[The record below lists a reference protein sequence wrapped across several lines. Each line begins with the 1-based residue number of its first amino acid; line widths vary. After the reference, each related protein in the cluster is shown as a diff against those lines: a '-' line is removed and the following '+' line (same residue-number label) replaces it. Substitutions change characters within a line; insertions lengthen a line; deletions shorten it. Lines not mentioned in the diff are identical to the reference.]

1 MGNLTDEESKL
12 YNKILESDS
21 VVLNRTLFGEY
32 YRKEDIDELL
42 KTYLSKIE
50 NNWDNSEYSIGY
62 HRALLD
68 IIEELFN
75 KSVIL

>member
-1 MGNLTDEESKL
+1 MENLTEEESKL
-12 YNKILESDS
+12 YNKMLESDS
-21 VVLNRTLFGEY
+21 VALNHTLFGEY

-50 NNWDNSEYSIGY
+50 NSWNDSEYSIGY

-68 IIEELFN
+68 IIEELFD

>member
-1 MGNLTDEESKL
+1 MGNLTEEESKL
-12 YNKILESDS
+12 YNKMLESDS
-21 VVLNRTLFGEY
+21 VVLNHTLFGEY
-32 YRKEDIDELL
+32 YRKEDIDKLL

-68 IIEELFN
+68 IIEELFD

>member
-1 MGNLTDEESKL
+1 MRNLTEEESKL
-12 YNKILESDS
+12 YNKMLESDS
-21 VVLNRTLFGEY
+21 IVLNPTLFGEY
-32 YRKEDIDELL
+32 YRKEDVDNLL

-50 NNWDNSEYSIGY
+50 NNQDDSEYSIGY

-68 IIEELFN
+68 IVEELFD

>member
-12 YNKILESDS
+12 YNKMLESDS
-21 VVLNRTLFGEY
+21 VVLNHTVFGEY

-68 IIEELFN
+68 IIEELFD